1 MSPTDTH
8 YMQHALR
15 LAGRGLG
22 LTAPNPTVG
31 CVIVKDGQIAGR
43 GWTQPGGR
51 PHAET
56 EALKQAGELA
66 RGATAYVSLEPCS
79 HHGKTPPCSEAL
91 IAAGIRRVVVACED
105 SNPKISGNGIAQLK
119 AAGIEITIG
128 ICKEAALAL
137 NAGFFARMEKQLP
150 IVNLKIATSLDGKIA
165 YPNGTPRWITGE
177 AARIYGHKLRAEH
190 DAIVTGIGTAITDN
204 PELTCRIPGLEH
216 ASPIRVLLDS
226 TLLLPEH
233 FALAASSRRTP
244 TWIMTTTRA
253 RKDRLS
259 ALEAKGV
266 RIIQTGSERI
276 AFEQAMK
283 LLAAEGIN
291 HVLLEGGTALSTSAL
306 ASGLISSLFW
316 FRAPAVI
323 GDKGKPAFASPEA
336 KRALDSFRRVD
347 ILPLKEDVLETYQ
360 KAMMPFANPL
370 SSLRGA

>member
-119 AAGIEITIG
+119 AAGTEITIG
-128 ICKEAALAL
+128 ICK
-137 NAGFFARMEKQLP
+137 
-150 IVNLKIATSLDGKIA
+150 
-165 YPNGTPRWITGE
+165 
-177 AARIYGHKLRAEH
+177 
-190 DAIVTGIGTAITDN
+190 
-204 PELTCRIPGLEH
+204 
-216 ASPIRVLLDS
+216 
-226 TLLLPEH
+226 
-233 FALAASSRRTP
+233 
-244 TWIMTTTRA
+244 
-253 RKDRLS
+253 
-259 ALEAKGV
+259 
-266 RIIQTGSERI
+266 
-276 AFEQAMK
+276 
-283 LLAAEGIN
+283 
-291 HVLLEGGTALSTSAL
+291 
-306 ASGLISSLFW
+306 
-316 FRAPAVI
+316 
-323 GDKGKPAFASPEA
+323 
-336 KRALDSFRRVD
+336 
-347 ILPLKEDVLETYQ
+347 
-360 KAMMPFANPL
+360 
-370 SSLRGA
+370 